1 MLPVD
6 VKEDNS
12 QKKNTAK
19 KRGQLEYICFDFEC
33 TQEHVLEYEQGNV
46 TLKERMAN
54 AYTVIKKS
62 WCGTFQHRPN
72 L

>member
-6 VKEDNS
+6 VKGDNS

-19 KRGQLEYICFDFEC
+19 KRGQFKYICFDFEC
-33 TQEHVLEYEQGNV
+33 TQDDVLEYEQG
-46 TLKERMAN
+46 
-54 AYTVIKKS
+54 YTKGKNGKCIHCKKS